1 MPKAIK
7 DVPVAEEDEVVLAIM
22 PESDIPVNNSFVPA
36 IIDSGENGAE
46 IVPPDNH
53 ENNVTSLEDELFKFK
68 VQKKLSLINNPRKNA
83 IFDLCSPNFTMKDKL
98 LQFNLTKFLTV
109 IIFLE
114 TSKNQRS

>member
-7 DVPVAEEDEVVLAIM
+7 DVPVAEEAEVVLAIM

-36 IIDSGENGAE
+36 LIEGGENGAE

-68 VQKKLSLINNPRKNA
+68 VQKNY
-83 IFDLCSPNFTMKDKL
+83 
-98 LQFNLTKFLTV
+98 V
-109 IIFLE
+109 
-114 TSKNQRS
+114 